1 MPYPVPPP
9 SQTAYT
15 QPSAQPVVKLSKL
28 VKEARL
34 LGCQTFSGSV
44 DAIVAKNWIKK
55 VSDIMIDMEL
65 DDTYKLRVATRLLN
79 QSVAT
84 WWENLKLRTT
94 IPITWELFIREF
106 NDQYYT
112 HFHRDQK

>member
-1 MPYPVPPP
+1 MPYTAPPP
-9 SQTAYT
+9 PPPTIYAQPST
-15 QPSAQPVVKLSKL
+15 QPGVKLSKL

-34 LGCQTFSGSV
+34 LGCQTFFGLV

-55 VSDIMIDMEL
+55 ISDTMVDMKLE
-65 DDTYKLRVATRLLN
+65 DTLKLRVATRLLD

-84 WWENLKLRTT
+84 WWENLKLHTSV
-94 IPITWELFIREF
+94 PITWELFVREF

-112 HFHRDQK
+112 HFH